1 LISGRPTRFRDFTG
15 FDMSRFN
22 IIFLLTFIGLLI
34 WITLFQPSA
43 LGRIQTGAMVFLRP
57 FIKASNEL
65 DGSINALGSE
75 SLSPAQLRE
84 KLSAVGQDRDRLK
97 LEVIQLD
104 ELLAENNQLRQAL
117 QYREKSPLALVAT
130 RVISR
135 KPSHWYN
142 TVVIDKGSSAGVV
155 VDSPVIIPMGDE
167 AGLVGKISEV
177 IGPDSAV
184 VLLLTDEM
192 CLVSAKLQNSQE
204 QGILNGQRGAIST
217 LPNLK
222 LRYLSKEAV
231 AIPGQKVIS
240 SGTGEL
246 FPANLILGE
255 VVSLSLGIIDAEAVV
270 KPSVNFDDLV
280 DVFVILPADRA
291 KDQPAAAPPARFAP
305 PSPSEPP
312 APPAPPVP

>member
-1 LISGRPTRFRDFTG
+1 
-15 FDMSRFN
+15 
-22 IIFLLTFIGLLI
+22 
-34 WITLFQPSA
+34 
-43 LGRIQTGAMVFLRP
+43 MVILRP
-57 FIKASNEL
+57 FMKASNEL
-65 DGSINALGSE
+65 DGAINAVGKE
-75 SLSPAQLRE
+75 SLSPVQLRE
-84 KLSAVGQDRDRLK
+84 KLSSVEQDRDRLK

-104 ELLAENNQLRQAL
+104 ELLAENNQLREAL
-117 QYREKSPLALVAT
+117 QYRKKSPLSLVAT

-142 TVVIDKGSSAGVV
+142 TLVIDKGSAAGIV

-177 IGPDSAV
+177 IGPKSAV

-192 CLVSAKLQNSQE
+192 CQVSAKLENSHE
-204 QGILNGQRGAIST
+204 QGILNGQRGALRA

-255 VVSLSLGIIDAEAVV
+255 VLSVSMGIIDAEAVV

-280 DVFVILPADRA
+280 DVFVILPADRSS
-291 KDQPAAAPPARFAP
+291 DQPAAQSPARALS
-305 PSPSEPP
+305 PSPPVT
-312 APPAPPVP
+312 PAPPVP

>member
-1 LISGRPTRFRDFTG
+1 
-15 FDMSRFN
+15 MSRLN
-22 IIFLLTFIGLLI
+22 IIFLITFVGLLI
-34 WITLFQPSA
+34 WITLFHPSSV
-43 LGRIQTGAMVFLRP
+43 GRIQRGAMVILRP
-57 FIKASNEL
+57 FMKASNEL
-65 DGSINALGSE
+65 DGAINTVGKE
-75 SLSPAQLRE
+75 SLSPVQLRE
-84 KLSAVGQDRDRLK
+84 KLSSVEQDRDRLK

-104 ELLAENNQLRQAL
+104 ELLAENNQLREAL
-117 QYREKSPLALVAT
+117 QYRKKSPLSLVAT

-142 TVVIDKGSSAGVV
+142 TLVIDKGSAAGIV

-177 IGPDSAV
+177 IGPKSAV

-192 CLVSAKLQNSQE
+192 CQVSAKLENSHE
-204 QGILNGQRGAIST
+204 QGILNGQRGALRA

-255 VVSLSLGIIDAEAVV
+255 VLSVSMGIIDAEAVV

-280 DVFVILPADRA
+280 DVFV
-291 KDQPAAAPPARFAP
+291 
-305 PSPSEPP
+305 
-312 APPAPPVP
+312 

>member
-1 LISGRPTRFRDFTG
+1 
-15 FDMSRFN
+15 MSRLN
-22 IIFLLTFIGLLI
+22 IIFLLTFVGLLI

-43 LGRIQTGAMVFLRP
+43 VGWVQRGAMVALRP
-57 FIKASNEL
+57 FMKASNEL
-65 DGSINALGSE
+65 DGAINALGSE
-75 SLSPAQLRE
+75 SLSPVQLRE
-84 KLSAVGQDRDRLK
+84 KLSVAEQDRDRLK

-117 QYREKSPLALVAT
+117 QYREKSPLSLVAT
-130 RVISR
+130 RVINR

-142 TVVIDKGSSAGVV
+142 TVVIDKGSSSGIA

-177 IGPDSAV
+177 LGPDSAV

-192 CLVSAKLQNSQE
+192 CQVSAKLQNSQE
-204 QGILNGQRGAIST
+204 QGILNGQRGALRT

-246 FPANLILGE
+246 FPANLVLGE
-255 VVSLSLGIIDAEAVV
+255 VVSVSVGIIDAEATV
-270 KPSVNFDDLV
+270 KPSVNFDNLV

-291 KDQPAAAPPARFAP
+291 REKPAEASTLPSNLLSPAPAAPPVT
-305 PSPSEPP
+305 
-312 APPAPPVP
+312 PVTVP

>member
-1 LISGRPTRFRDFTG
+1 
-15 FDMSRFN
+15 MSRLN
-22 IIFLLTFIGLLI
+22 IIFLSTFVGLLI
-34 WITLFQPSA
+34 WVTLFKPA
-43 LGRIQTGAMVFLRP
+43 AVGRIQRGAMVALRP
-57 FIKASNEL
+57 FMKASNEL
-65 DGSINALGSE
+65 DESINALGSE
-75 SLSPAQLRE
+75 SLSPARLRE
-84 KLSAVGQDRDRLK
+84 KLSSVEQDRDRLK

-104 ELLAENNQLRQAL
+104 ELLTENNQLREAL
-117 QYREKSPLALVAT
+117 QYREKSPLSLVAT
-130 RVISR
+130 RVISH

-142 TVVIDKGSSAGVV
+142 TLVIDKGSSAGIV

-177 IGPDSAV
+177 IGPYSAV

-192 CLVSAKLQNSQE
+192 CQVSAKLENSQE
-204 QGILNGQRGAIST
+204 QGILNGQRGALRT

-255 VVSLSLGIIDAEAVV
+255 VISLSVGIIDVEAVV
-270 KPSVNFDDLV
+270 KPLVNFEDLV
-280 DVFVILPADRA
+280 DVFVILPADRD
-291 KDQPAAAPPARFAP
+291 KDAPATAAPSIDAPASAAPPISVP
-305 PSPSEPP
+305 PVT
-312 APPAPPVP
+312 PAPPVP

>member
-1 LISGRPTRFRDFTG
+1 
-15 FDMSRFN
+15 MSRLN
-22 IIFLLTFIGLLI
+22 IIFLITFVGLLI
-34 WITLFQPSA
+34 WITLFHPSSV
-43 LGRIQTGAMVFLRP
+43 GRIQRGAMVILRP
-57 FIKASNEL
+57 FMKASNEL
-65 DGSINALGSE
+65 DGAINTVGKE
-75 SLSPAQLRE
+75 SLSPVQLRE
-84 KLSAVGQDRDRLK
+84 KLSSVEQDRDRLK

-104 ELLAENNQLRQAL
+104 ELLAENNQLREAL
-117 QYREKSPLALVAT
+117 QYRKKSPLSLVAT

-142 TVVIDKGSSAGVV
+142 TLVIDKGSAAGIV

-167 AGLVGKISEV
+167 AGLVGKISEF
-177 IGPDSAV
+177 IGPKSAV

-192 CLVSAKLQNSQE
+192 CQVSAKLENSHE
-204 QGILNGQRGAIST
+204 QGILNGQRGALRA

-255 VVSLSLGIIDAEAVV
+255 VLSVSMGIIDAEAVV

-280 DVFVILPADRA
+280 DVFVILPADRSS
-291 KDQPAAAPPARFAP
+291 DQPAVEAPTRALS
-305 PSPSEPP
+305 PSPPVT
-312 APPAPPVP
+312 PAPPVP

>member
-1 LISGRPTRFRDFTG
+1 
-15 FDMSRFN
+15 MSRLN
-22 IIFLLTFIGLLI
+22 IIFLITFVGLLI

-43 LGRIQTGAMVFLRP
+43 VGRIQRGAMVALRP
-57 FIKASNEL
+57 FMKASNEL
-65 DGSINALGSE
+65 DGAINALGSE

-84 KLSAVGQDRDRLK
+84 KLSAVEQDRDRLK

-104 ELLAENNQLRQAL
+104 DLLAENNQLRQAL
-117 QYREKSPLALVAT
+117 QYREKSPLSLVAT

-142 TVVIDKGSSAGVV
+142 TLVIDKGSDAGIV

-192 CLVSAKLQNSQE
+192 CQVSAKLANSQE
-204 QGILNGQRGAIST
+204 QGILNGQRGALRT

-255 VVSLSLGIIDAEAVV
+255 VISLSVGIIDAEAVV

-280 DVFVILPADRA
+280 DVFVILPSDRP
-291 KDQPAAAPPARFAP
+291 KDQPAATDSPVDTPATAPLPAPPVT
-305 PSPSEPP
+305 
-312 APPAPPVP
+312 PAPPVP

>member
-1 LISGRPTRFRDFTG
+1 
-15 FDMSRFN
+15 MSRLN
-22 IIFLLTFIGLLI
+22 IIFLLTFVGLLI

-43 LGRIQTGAMVFLRP
+43 VGWIQRGAMVALRP
-57 FIKASNEL
+57 FMKASNEL
-65 DGSINALGSE
+65 DGAINALGSE
-75 SLSPAQLRE
+75 SLSPVQLRE
-84 KLSAVGQDRDRLK
+84 KLSVVEQDRDRLK

-104 ELLAENNQLRQAL
+104 ELLGENNQLRQAL
-117 QYREKSPLALVAT
+117 QYREKSPLSLVAT
-130 RVISR
+130 RVINR

-142 TVVIDKGSSAGVV
+142 TVVIDKGSSSGIA

-177 IGPDSAV
+177 LGPDSAV

-192 CLVSAKLQNSQE
+192 CQVSAKLQNSQE
-204 QGILNGQRGAIST
+204 QGILNGQRGALRT

-255 VVSLSLGIIDAEAVV
+255 VVSVSVGIIDAEATV

-291 KDQPAAAPPARFAP
+291 REKPAEVSALPSNLLSPTPAAAPVTPAT
-305 PSPSEPP
+305 
-312 APPAPPVP
+312 VP

>member
-1 LISGRPTRFRDFTG
+1 
-15 FDMSRFN
+15 MSRLN
-22 IIFLLTFIGLLI
+22 IIFLITFVGLLI
-34 WITLFQPSA
+34 WITLFHPSSV
-43 LGRIQTGAMVFLRP
+43 GRIQRGAMVILRP
-57 FIKASNEL
+57 FMKASNEL
-65 DGSINALGSE
+65 DGAINAVGKE
-75 SLSPAQLRE
+75 SLSPIQLRE
-84 KLSAVGQDRDRLK
+84 KLSSVEQDRDRLK

-104 ELLAENNQLRQAL
+104 ELLAENNQLREAL
-117 QYREKSPLALVAT
+117 QYRKKSPLSLVAT

-142 TVVIDKGSSAGVV
+142 TLVIDKGSAAGIV

-177 IGPDSAV
+177 IGPKSAV

-192 CLVSAKLQNSQE
+192 CQVSAKLENSHE
-204 QGILNGQRGAIST
+204 QGILNGQRGALRA

-255 VVSLSLGIIDAEAVV
+255 VLSVSMGIIDAEAVV

-280 DVFVILPADRA
+280 DVFVILPADRSS
-291 KDQPAAAPPARFAP
+291 DQPAVEAPARGLS
-305 PSPSEPP
+305 PSPPVT
-312 APPAPPVP
+312 PAPPVP

>member
-1 LISGRPTRFRDFTG
+1 
-15 FDMSRFN
+15 MSRLN
-22 IIFLLTFIGLLI
+22 IIFLITFVGLLI

-43 LGRIQTGAMVFLRP
+43 VGRIQRGAMVALRP
-57 FIKASNEL
+57 FMKASNEL
-65 DGSINALGSE
+65 DGAINALGSE

-84 KLSAVGQDRDRLK
+84 KLSAVEQDRDRLK

-104 ELLAENNQLRQAL
+104 DLLAENNQLRQAL
-117 QYREKSPLALVAT
+117 HYCEKSPLSLVAT

-142 TVVIDKGSSAGVV
+142 TLVIDKGSDAGIV

-192 CLVSAKLQNSQE
+192 CQVSAKLANSQE
-204 QGILNGQRGAIST
+204 QGILNGQRGALRT

-255 VVSLSLGIIDAEAVV
+255 VISLSVGIIDAEAVV

-280 DVFVILPADRA
+280 DVFVILPSDRA
-291 KDQPAAAPPARFAP
+291 KDQPAATDPPVDAPAAAPISAPPAT
-305 PSPSEPP
+305 
-312 APPAPPVP
+312 PAPPVP

>member
-1 LISGRPTRFRDFTG
+1 
-15 FDMSRFN
+15 MSRLN
-22 IIFLLTFIGLLI
+22 ILFPLLFVGILI
-34 WITLFQPSA
+34 WITLFEPSTV
-43 LGRIQTGAMVFLRP
+43 GRIQSGAMVVVRP
-57 FIKASNEL
+57 FMKSSNDL
-65 DGSINALGSE
+65 DGTVGNLGGEASG
-75 SLSPAQLRE
+75 PARLRE
-84 KLSAVGQDRDRLK
+84 KLAAVEQERDRLK
-97 LEVIQLD
+97 LEMIQL
-104 ELLAENNQLRQAL
+104 EKLLAENNKLRRAL
-117 QYREKSPLALVAT
+117 QYREKSPLSLVAT

-142 TVVIDKGSSAGVV
+142 TLVIDKGSDAGIT

-192 CLVSAKLQNSQE
+192 CQVSARLQNSQE
-204 QGILNGQRGAIST
+204 QGILNGQRGALRT
-217 LPNLK
+217 LPDLK

-255 VVSLSLGIIDAEAVV
+255 VVSLSIGIIDAEAVV
-270 KPSVNFDDLV
+270 KPLVNFEDLE
-280 DVFVILPADRA
+280 DVFVILPADSSDA
-291 KDQPAAAPPARFAP
+291 GGTDDDDDADEIDDAPAASAPPLT
-305 PSPSEPP
+305 P
-312 APPAPPVP
+312 ASAPPVP

>member
-1 LISGRPTRFRDFTG
+1 
-15 FDMSRFN
+15 MSRLN
-22 IIFLLTFIGLLI
+22 IIFLITFVGLLI
-34 WITLFQPSA
+34 WITLFDPSSV
-43 LGRIQTGAMVFLRP
+43 GRIQRGAMVALRP
-57 FIKASNEL
+57 FMKASNEL
-65 DGSINALGSE
+65 DGAINALGSE

-84 KLSAVGQDRDRLK
+84 KLSAVEQDRDRLK

-104 ELLAENNQLRQAL
+104 ELLAENNQLREAL
-117 QYREKSPLALVAT
+117 QYREKSPLSLVAT

-135 KPSHWYN
+135 KPSNWYN
-142 TVVIDKGSSAGVV
+142 TLVIDKGSDAGIV
-155 VDSPVIIPMGDE
+155 VDSPVIIPMGEE

-177 IGPDSAV
+177 IGPKSAV

-192 CLVSAKLQNSQE
+192 CQVSAKLDNSQE
-204 QGILNGQRGAIST
+204 QGILNGQRGALRT

-255 VVSLSLGIIDAEAVV
+255 VLSLSIGIIDAEAVV

-280 DVFVILPADRA
+280 DVFVILPADRTR
-291 KDQPAAAPPARFAP
+291 DQPAAEAPALPLSPAPPVT
-305 PSPSEPP
+305 
-312 APPAPPVP
+312 PAPPVP

>member
-1 LISGRPTRFRDFTG
+1 
-15 FDMSRFN
+15 MSRLN
-22 IIFLLTFIGLLI
+22 IIFLITFVGLLI
-34 WITLFQPSA
+34 WITLFHPSSV
-43 LGRIQTGAMVFLRP
+43 GRIQRGAMVILRP
-57 FIKASNEL
+57 FMKASNEL
-65 DGSINALGSE
+65 NGAINAVGKE
-75 SLSPAQLRE
+75 SLSPVQLRE
-84 KLSAVGQDRDRLK
+84 KLSSVEQDRDRLK

-104 ELLAENNQLRQAL
+104 ELLAENNQLREAL
-117 QYREKSPLALVAT
+117 QYRKKSPLSLVAT

-142 TVVIDKGSSAGVV
+142 TLVIDKGSAAGIV

-177 IGPDSAV
+177 IGPKSAV

-192 CLVSAKLQNSQE
+192 CQVSAKLENSHE
-204 QGILNGQRGAIST
+204 QGILNGQRGALRA

-222 LRYLSKEAV
+222 LRYLSKEAI

-255 VVSLSLGIIDAEAVV
+255 VLSVSMGIIDAEAVV

-280 DVFVILPADRA
+280 DVFVILPADHSS
-291 KDQPAAAPPARFAP
+291 DQPAAQAPARTLS
-305 PSPSEPP
+305 PSPPVT
-312 APPAPPVP
+312 PAPPVP

>member
-1 LISGRPTRFRDFTG
+1 
-15 FDMSRFN
+15 MSRLN
-22 IIFLLTFIGLLI
+22 ILFLLIFVGILI
-34 WITLFQPSA
+34 WITLFEPSTV
-43 LGRIQTGAMVFLRP
+43 GRIQSGAMVVLRP
-57 FIKASNEL
+57 FMKASNEL
-65 DGSINALGSE
+65 DGTLDAVGDLGGE
-75 SLSPAQLRE
+75 SPGPAQLRE
-84 KLSAVGQDRDRLK
+84 KLAVVESERDRLK
-97 LEVIQLD
+97 LEVIQL
-104 ELLAENNQLRQAL
+104 EKLLAENNKLRRAL
-117 QYREKSPLALVAT
+117 QYREKSPLSLVAT

-142 TVVIDKGSSAGVV
+142 TLVVDKGSAAGIT

-192 CLVSAKLQNSQE
+192 CQVSARLQNSQE
-204 QGILNGQRGAIST
+204 QGILNGQRGALRT
-217 LPNLK
+217 LPDLK

-255 VVSLSLGIIDAEAVV
+255 VVSLSIGIIDAEAVV
-270 KPSVNFDDLV
+270 KPLVNFEDLE
-280 DVFVILPADRA
+280 DVFVVLPAD
-291 KDQPAAAPPARFAP
+291 
-305 PSPSEPP
+305 PSEETPGDDDEIKIEVDDAIDVP
-312 APPAPPVP
+312 ATPALPLAPVSAPPVP

>member
-1 LISGRPTRFRDFTG
+1 
-15 FDMSRFN
+15 MSRLN
-22 IIFLLTFIGLLI
+22 IIFLITFVGLLI

-43 LGRIQTGAMVFLRP
+43 VGRIQRGAMVALRP
-57 FIKASNEL
+57 FMKASNEL
-65 DGSINALGSE
+65 DGGINALGSE
-75 SLSPAQLRE
+75 SPSPAQLRE
-84 KLSAVGQDRDRLK
+84 KLSAVEQDRNRLK

-104 ELLAENNQLRQAL
+104 ELLSENNQLRSAL
-117 QYREKSPLALVAT
+117 QYREKSPLSLVAT

-142 TVVIDKGSSAGVV
+142 TLVIDKGSSAGIV

-192 CLVSAKLQNSQE
+192 CQVSAKLENSQE
-204 QGILNGQRGAIST
+204 QGILNGQRGALRT

-231 AIPGQKVIS
+231 AIPGQKIIS

-255 VVSLSLGIIDAEAVV
+255 VISLSIGIIDAEAVV
-270 KPSVNFDDLV
+270 KPLVNFEDLV
-280 DVFVILPADRA
+280 DVFVILPADRD
-291 KDQPAAAPPARFAP
+291 KDAPATVAPPVDAPASAAPPITAP
-305 PSPSEPP
+305 PVT
-312 APPAPPVP
+312 PAPPVP

>member
-1 LISGRPTRFRDFTG
+1 
-15 FDMSRFN
+15 MSRLN
-22 IIFLLTFIGLLI
+22 IIFLITFVGLLI

-43 LGRIQTGAMVFLRP
+43 VGRIQRGAMVALRP
-57 FIKASNEL
+57 FMKASNVL
-65 DGSINALGSE
+65 DGGIDALGSE
-75 SLSPAQLRE
+75 PLSPAQLRE
-84 KLSAVGQDRDRLK
+84 KLSAVEQDRDRLK

-104 ELLAENNQLRQAL
+104 ELLSENNQLRSAL
-117 QYREKSPLALVAT
+117 QYREKSPLSLVAT

-142 TVVIDKGSSAGVV
+142 TLVIDKGSSAGIV

-192 CLVSAKLQNSQE
+192 CQVSAKLENSQE
-204 QGILNGQRGAIST
+204 QGILNGQRGALRT

-231 AIPGQKVIS
+231 AIPGQKIIS

-255 VVSLSLGIIDAEAVV
+255 VISLSIGIIDAEAVV
-270 KPSVNFDDLV
+270 KPLVNFEDLV
-280 DVFVILPADRA
+280 DVFVILPADRD
-291 KDQPAAAPPARFAP
+291 KDAPATVAPPVDAPASAAPPITAP
-305 PSPSEPP
+305 PVT
-312 APPAPPVP
+312 PAPPVP

>member
-1 LISGRPTRFRDFTG
+1 
-15 FDMSRFN
+15 MSRLN
-22 IIFLLTFIGLLI
+22 IIFLITFVGLLI
-34 WITLFQPSA
+34 WVTLFQPSA
-43 LGRIQTGAMVFLRP
+43 VGRIQRGAMVALRP
-57 FIKASNEL
+57 FMKASNEL
-65 DGSINALGSE
+65 DGGINALGSE

-84 KLSAVGQDRDRLK
+84 KLSAVEQDRDRLK

-104 ELLAENNQLRQAL
+104 ELLSENNQLREAL
-117 QYREKSPLALVAT
+117 QYRGKSPLSLVAT

-142 TVVIDKGSSAGVV
+142 TLVIDKGSSAGIV

-192 CLVSAKLQNSQE
+192 CQVSAKLENSQE
-204 QGILNGQRGAIST
+204 QGILNGQRGALRT

-231 AIPGQKVIS
+231 AIPGQKIIS

-255 VVSLSLGIIDAEAVV
+255 VISLSIGIIDAEAVV
-270 KPSVNFDDLV
+270 KPLVNFEDLV
-280 DVFVILPADRA
+280 DVFVILPAERDTGA
-291 KDQPAAAPPARFAP
+291 PATAAPPLDAPATAAP
-305 PSPSEPP
+305 PITAPP
-312 APPAPPVP
+312 VTPAPPVP

>member
-1 LISGRPTRFRDFTG
+1 
-15 FDMSRFN
+15 MSRLN
-22 IIFLLTFIGLLI
+22 IIFLITFVGLLI
-34 WITLFQPSA
+34 WITLFHPSSV
-43 LGRIQTGAMVFLRP
+43 GRIQRGAMVILRP
-57 FIKASNEL
+57 FMKASNEL
-65 DGSINALGSE
+65 DGAINTVGKE
-75 SLSPAQLRE
+75 SLSPVQLRE
-84 KLSAVGQDRDRLK
+84 KLSSVEQDRDRLK

-104 ELLAENNQLRQAL
+104 ELLAENNQLREAL
-117 QYREKSPLALVAT
+117 QYRKKSPLSLVAT

-142 TVVIDKGSSAGVV
+142 TLVIDKGSAAGIV

-177 IGPDSAV
+177 IGPKSAV

-192 CLVSAKLQNSQE
+192 CQVSAKLENSHE
-204 QGILNGQRGAIST
+204 QGILNGQRGALRA

-255 VVSLSLGIIDAEAVV
+255 VLSVSMGIIYAEAVV

-280 DVFVILPADRA
+280 DVFVILPADRSS
-291 KDQPAAAPPARFAP
+291 DQPAVEAPTRALS
-305 PSPSEPP
+305 PSPPVT
-312 APPAPPVP
+312 PAPPVP

>member
-1 LISGRPTRFRDFTG
+1 
-15 FDMSRFN
+15 MSRLN
-22 IIFLLTFIGLLI
+22 IIFLITFVGLLI
-34 WITLFQPSA
+34 WITLFHPSSV
-43 LGRIQTGAMVFLRP
+43 GRIQRGAMVILRP
-57 FIKASNEL
+57 FMKASNEL
-65 DGSINALGSE
+65 DGAINTVGKE
-75 SLSPAQLRE
+75 SLSPVQLRE
-84 KLSAVGQDRDRLK
+84 KLSSVEQDRDRLK

-104 ELLAENNQLRQAL
+104 ELLAENNQLREAL
-117 QYREKSPLALVAT
+117 QYRKKSPLSLVAT

-142 TVVIDKGSSAGVV
+142 TLVIDKGSAAGIV

-177 IGPDSAV
+177 IGPKSAV

-192 CLVSAKLQNSQE
+192 CQVSAKLENSHE
-204 QGILNGQRGAIST
+204 QGILNGQRGALRA

-222 LRYLSKEAV
+222 LRYLSKDAV

-255 VVSLSLGIIDAEAVV
+255 VLSVSMGIIDAEAVV

-280 DVFVILPADRA
+280 DVFVILPADRSS
-291 KDQPAAAPPARFAP
+291 DQPAAQSPARALS
-305 PSPSEPP
+305 PSPPVT
-312 APPAPPVP
+312 PAPPVP

>member
-1 LISGRPTRFRDFTG
+1 
-15 FDMSRFN
+15 MSRLN
-22 IIFLLTFIGLLI
+22 IIFLSTFVGLLI
-34 WITLFQPSA
+34 WVTLFKPA
-43 LGRIQTGAMVFLRP
+43 AVGRIQRGAMVALRP
-57 FIKASNEL
+57 FMKASNEL
-65 DGSINALGSE
+65 DESINALGSE
-75 SLSPAQLRE
+75 SLSPARLRE
-84 KLSAVGQDRDRLK
+84 KLSSVEQDRDRLK

-104 ELLAENNQLRQAL
+104 ELLIENNQLREAL
-117 QYREKSPLALVAT
+117 QYREKSPLSLVAT

-142 TVVIDKGSSAGVV
+142 TLVIDKGSSAGIV

-192 CLVSAKLQNSQE
+192 CQVSAKLENSQE
-204 QGILNGQRGAIST
+204 QGILNGQRGALRT

-255 VVSLSLGIIDAEAVV
+255 VISLSVGIIDVEAVV
-270 KPSVNFDDLV
+270 KPLVNFEDLV
-280 DVFVILPADRA
+280 DVFVILPADRD
-291 KDQPAAAPPARFAP
+291 KDAPATAAPSIDAPASAAPPISVP
-305 PSPSEPP
+305 PVT
-312 APPAPPVP
+312 PAPPVP

>member
-1 LISGRPTRFRDFTG
+1 
-15 FDMSRFN
+15 MSRLN
-22 IIFLLTFIGLLI
+22 IIFLITFVGLLI
-34 WITLFQPSA
+34 WITLFHPSSV
-43 LGRIQTGAMVFLRP
+43 GRIQRGAMVILRP
-57 FIKASNEL
+57 FMKASNEL
-65 DGSINALGSE
+65 DGAINTVGKE
-75 SLSPAQLRE
+75 SLSPVQLRE
-84 KLSAVGQDRDRLK
+84 KLSSVEQDRDRLK

-104 ELLAENNQLRQAL
+104 ELLAENNQLREAL
-117 QYREKSPLALVAT
+117 QYRKKSPLSLVAT

-142 TVVIDKGSSAGVV
+142 TLVIDKGSAAGIV

-177 IGPDSAV
+177 IGPKSAV

-192 CLVSAKLQNSQE
+192 CQVSAKLENSHE
-204 QGILNGQRGAIST
+204 QGILNGQRGALRA

-255 VVSLSLGIIDAEAVV
+255 VLSVSMGIIDAEAVV

-280 DVFVILPADRA
+280 DVFVILPADRSS
-291 KDQPAAAPPARFAP
+291 DQPAVEAPTRALS
-305 PSPSEPP
+305 PSPPVT
-312 APPAPPVP
+312 PAPPVP

>member
-1 LISGRPTRFRDFTG
+1 
-15 FDMSRFN
+15 MSRLN
-22 IIFLLTFIGLLI
+22 IIFLITFVGLLI
-34 WITLFQPSA
+34 WITLFHPSSV
-43 LGRIQTGAMVFLRP
+43 GRIQRGAIVILRP
-57 FIKASNEL
+57 FMKASNEL
-65 DGSINALGSE
+65 DGAINAVGKE
-75 SLSPAQLRE
+75 SLSPVQLRE
-84 KLSAVGQDRDRLK
+84 KLSSVEQDRDRLK

-104 ELLAENNQLRQAL
+104 ELLAENNQLREAL
-117 QYREKSPLALVAT
+117 QYRKKSPLSLVAT

-142 TVVIDKGSSAGVV
+142 TLVIDKGSAAGIV

-177 IGPDSAV
+177 IGPKSAV

-192 CLVSAKLQNSQE
+192 CQVSAKLENSHE
-204 QGILNGQRGAIST
+204 QGILNGQRGALRA

-255 VVSLSLGIIDAEAVV
+255 VLSVSMGIIDAEAVV

-280 DVFVILPADRA
+280 DVFVILPADRSS
-291 KDQPAAAPPARFAP
+291 DQPAAQSPARALS
-305 PSPSEPP
+305 PSPPVT
-312 APPAPPVP
+312 PAPPVP

>member
-1 LISGRPTRFRDFTG
+1 
-15 FDMSRFN
+15 MSRLN
-22 IIFLLTFIGLLI
+22 IIFLITFVGLLI
-34 WITLFQPSA
+34 WITLFHPSSV
-43 LGRIQTGAMVFLRP
+43 GRIQRGAMVILRP
-57 FIKASNEL
+57 FMKASNEL
-65 DGSINALGSE
+65 DGAINAVGKE
-75 SLSPAQLRE
+75 SLSPVQLRE
-84 KLSAVGQDRDRLK
+84 KLSSVEQDRDRLK

-104 ELLAENNQLRQAL
+104 ELLAENNQLREAL
-117 QYREKSPLALVAT
+117 QYRKKSLLSLVAT

-142 TVVIDKGSSAGVV
+142 TLVIDKGSAAGIV

-177 IGPDSAV
+177 IGPKSAV

-192 CLVSAKLQNSQE
+192 CQVSAKLENSHE
-204 QGILNGQRGAIST
+204 QGILNGQRGALRA

-255 VVSLSLGIIDAEAVV
+255 VLSVSMGIIDAEAVV

-280 DVFVILPADRA
+280 DVFVILPADRSS
-291 KDQPAAAPPARFAP
+291 DQPAAQSPARALS
-305 PSPSEPP
+305 PSPPVT
-312 APPAPPVP
+312 PAPPVP

>member
-1 LISGRPTRFRDFTG
+1 
-15 FDMSRFN
+15 MSRLN
-22 IIFLLTFIGLLI
+22 IIFLSTFVGLLI
-34 WITLFQPSA
+34 WVTLFKPA
-43 LGRIQTGAMVFLRP
+43 AVGRIQRGAMVALRP
-57 FIKASNEL
+57 FMKASNEL
-65 DGSINALGSE
+65 DESINALGSE
-75 SLSPAQLRE
+75 SLSPARLRE
-84 KLSAVGQDRDRLK
+84 KLSSVEQDRDRLK

-104 ELLAENNQLRQAL
+104 ELLIENNQLRESL
-117 QYREKSPLALVAT
+117 QYREKSPLSLVAT

-142 TVVIDKGSSAGVV
+142 TLVIDKGSSAGIV

-192 CLVSAKLQNSQE
+192 CQVSAKLENSQE
-204 QGILNGQRGAIST
+204 QGILNGQRGALRT

-255 VVSLSLGIIDAEAVV
+255 VISLSVGIIDVEAVV
-270 KPSVNFDDLV
+270 KPLVNFEDLV
-280 DVFVILPADRA
+280 DVFVILPADRD
-291 KDQPAAAPPARFAP
+291 KDAPATAAPSIDAPASAAPPISVP
-305 PSPSEPP
+305 PVT
-312 APPAPPVP
+312 PAPPVP

>member
-1 LISGRPTRFRDFTG
+1 
-15 FDMSRFN
+15 MSRLN
-22 IIFLLTFIGLLI
+22 IIFLITFVGLLI
-34 WITLFQPSA
+34 WITLFHPSSV
-43 LGRIQTGAMVFLRP
+43 GRIQRGAMVILRP
-57 FIKASNEL
+57 FMKASNEL
-65 DGSINALGSE
+65 NGAINAVGKE
-75 SLSPAQLRE
+75 SLSPVQLRE
-84 KLSAVGQDRDRLK
+84 KLSSVEQDRDRLK

-104 ELLAENNQLRQAL
+104 ELLAENNQLREAL
-117 QYREKSPLALVAT
+117 QYRKKSPLSLVAT

-142 TVVIDKGSSAGVV
+142 TLVIDKGSAAGIV

-177 IGPDSAV
+177 IGPKSAV

-192 CLVSAKLQNSQE
+192 CQVSAKLENSHE
-204 QGILNGQRGAIST
+204 QGILNGQRGALRA

-222 LRYLSKEAV
+222 LRYLSKEAI

-255 VVSLSLGIIDAEAVV
+255 VLSVSMGIIDAEAVV

-280 DVFVILPADRA
+280 DVFVILPADRSS
-291 KDQPAAAPPARFAP
+291 DQPAAQSPARALS
-305 PSPSEPP
+305 PSPPVT
-312 APPAPPVP
+312 PAPPVP

>member
-1 LISGRPTRFRDFTG
+1 
-15 FDMSRFN
+15 MSRLN
-22 IIFLLTFIGLLI
+22 IIFLITFVGLLI
-34 WITLFQPSA
+34 WITLFHPSSV
-43 LGRIQTGAMVFLRP
+43 GRIQRGAMVILRP
-57 FIKASNEL
+57 FMKASNEL
-65 DGSINALGSE
+65 DGAINAVGKE
-75 SLSPAQLRE
+75 SLSPVQLRE
-84 KLSAVGQDRDRLK
+84 KLSSVEQDRDRLK

-104 ELLAENNQLRQAL
+104 ELLAENNQLREAL
-117 QYREKSPLALVAT
+117 QYRKKSPLSLVAT

-142 TVVIDKGSSAGVV
+142 TLVIDKGSAAGIV

-177 IGPDSAV
+177 IGPKSAV

-192 CLVSAKLQNSQE
+192 CQVSAKLENSHE
-204 QGILNGQRGAIST
+204 QGILNGQRGALRA

-240 SGTGEL
+240 SVTGEL

-255 VVSLSLGIIDAEAVV
+255 VLSVSMGIIDAEAVV

-280 DVFVILPADRA
+280 DVFVILPADRSS
-291 KDQPAAAPPARFAP
+291 DQPAAQSPARALS
-305 PSPSEPP
+305 PSPPVT
-312 APPAPPVP
+312 PAPPVP

>member
-1 LISGRPTRFRDFTG
+1 
-15 FDMSRFN
+15 MSRLN
-22 IIFLLTFIGLLI
+22 IIFLITFVGLLI
-34 WITLFQPSA
+34 WITLFHPSSV
-43 LGRIQTGAMVFLRP
+43 GRIQRGAMVILRP
-57 FIKASNEL
+57 FMKASNEL
-65 DGSINALGSE
+65 DGAINTVGKE
-75 SLSPAQLRE
+75 SLSPVQLRE
-84 KLSAVGQDRDRLK
+84 KLSSVEQDRDRLK

-104 ELLAENNQLRQAL
+104 ELLAENNQLREAL
-117 QYREKSPLALVAT
+117 QYRKKSPLSLVAT

-142 TVVIDKGSSAGVV
+142 TLVIDKGSAAGIV

-177 IGPDSAV
+177 IGPKSAV

-192 CLVSAKLQNSQE
+192 CQVSAKLENSHE
-204 QGILNGQRGAIST
+204 QGILNGQRGALRA

-255 VVSLSLGIIDAEAVV
+255 VLSVSMGIIDAEAVV

-280 DVFVILPADRA
+280 DVFVILPADRSS
-291 KDQPAAAPPARFAP
+291 DQPAAQSPARALS
-305 PSPSEPP
+305 PSPPVT
-312 APPAPPVP
+312 PAPPVP

>member
-1 LISGRPTRFRDFTG
+1 
-15 FDMSRFN
+15 MSRLN
-22 IIFLLTFIGLLI
+22 IIFLITFVGLLI
-34 WITLFQPSA
+34 WITLFHPSSV
-43 LGRIQTGAMVFLRP
+43 GRIQRGAMVILRP
-57 FIKASNEL
+57 FMKASNEL
-65 DGSINALGSE
+65 DGAINAVGKE
-75 SLSPAQLRE
+75 SLSPVQLRE
-84 KLSAVGQDRDRLK
+84 KLSSVEQDRDRLK

-104 ELLAENNQLRQAL
+104 ELLAENNQLREAL
-117 QYREKSPLALVAT
+117 QYRKKSPLSLVAT

-142 TVVIDKGSSAGVV
+142 TLVIDKGSAAGIV

-177 IGPDSAV
+177 IGPKSAV

-192 CLVSAKLQNSQE
+192 CQVSAKLENSHE
-204 QGILNGQRGAIST
+204 QCILNGQRGALRA

-255 VVSLSLGIIDAEAVV
+255 VLSVSMGIIDAEAVV

-280 DVFVILPADRA
+280 DVFVILPADRSS
-291 KDQPAAAPPARFAP
+291 DQPAAQSPARALS
-305 PSPSEPP
+305 PSPPVT
-312 APPAPPVP
+312 PAPPVP